1 MKRSYFWTKIKKTK
15 LMSGYTQDELS
26 KLIELSRLYIN
37 NLEAKTETHL
47 TKAKLIKLNYY
58 LDLLYLFTYKWSFML
73 FLC

>member
-1 MKRSYFWTKIKKTK
+1 
-15 LMSGYTQDELS
+15 MSGYTQDELS

-58 LDLLYLFTYKWSFML
+58 LDLSYLFTYR
-73 FLC
+73 